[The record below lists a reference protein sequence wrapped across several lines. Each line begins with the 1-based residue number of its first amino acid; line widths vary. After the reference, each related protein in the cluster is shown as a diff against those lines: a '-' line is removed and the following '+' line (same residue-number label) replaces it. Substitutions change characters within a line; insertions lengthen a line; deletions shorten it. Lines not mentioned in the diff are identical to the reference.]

1 MQGRDMYARASGF
14 LSAMGLAGLIVL
26 EPALAAQTVVV
37 TQQGRA
43 FQPATVEIN
52 AGDRVRVVNDDG
64 DLLHHAYVDDAKL
77 KFDSGEQEP
86 GTSLEIAFPTAG
98 TFDVLCGIHPKMR
111 LVVTVR

>member
-1 MQGRDMYARASGF
+1 MYARAIGYIF
-14 LSAMGLAGLIVL
+14 GLSAVL
-26 EPALAAQTVVV
+26 LSSTVVAVAEDTVVV
-37 TQQGRA
+37 TQRGRA
-43 FQPATVEIN
+43 FQPASVEIKV
-52 AGDRVRVVNDDG
+52 GDRVRVINDDG
-64 DLLHHAYVDDAKL
+64 DLLHHAYVDDANL